1 MTEILT
7 AVEVTEFAGPLLGRL
22 REQRPLVQTI
32 TNFVSM
38 DVAANAL
45 LAIGASPAMVH
56 APEEVA
62 DFLRLSA
69 ALVINIGTLS
79 KPWIESM
86 LIAAAAAQAQCKPWV
101 LDPVGVGATAF
112 RNDAVAALLAHRP
125 SVVRGNAS
133 EIMAIARIARVTDA
147 VAVPKGVDA
156 ANTTAEAESLAVALA
171 QRLSCVIAATGA
183 EDIVTDGTRLVRMAN
198 GHPVMS
204 RVTALGCALS
214 AIAGAFSGVTGD
226 AFEATAAAVAIYGVA
241 GEMAAEGDGRIGVGS
256 YRVGFLDQL
265 DRIEASDVAARLK
278 VVM

>member
-1 MTEILT
+1 LT
-7 AVEVTEFAGPLLGRL
+7 AVEVTEFAGPLLARL

-62 DFLRLSA
+62 DFLRLST

-79 KPWIESM
+79 KHWVESM
-86 LIAAAAAQAQCKPWV
+86 LIAAAAAQAERKPWV

-112 RNDAVAALLAHRP
+112 RNDTVAALLAHGP
-125 SVVRGNAS
+125 AIVRGNAS
-133 EIMAIARIARVTDA
+133 EIMAIARIAGVTDA

-156 ANTTAEAESLAVALA
+156 ANTTAEAEGLAVALA

-183 EDIVTDGTRLVRMAN
+183 EDIVTDGTRLVRLAN
-198 GHPVMS
+198 GDPLMS

-214 AIAGAFSGVTGD
+214 AIAGAFAGVTDD

-241 GEMAAEGDGRIGVGS
+241 GEMAAEGDQRIGTGS
-256 YRVGFLDQL
+256 YRVGFLDEL
-265 DRIEASDVAARLK
+265 DRIEAADVAARLK